1 MSIGSVAE
9 SEQAGTGNFDV
20 RTVAADA
27 TRASVRVIGELS
39 AGCVVLLGEVLDGH
53 LRAGRRFA
61 RLNLS
66 GVHTIDASAGVVL
79 LGAHRAFLERRG
91 TLILTGVA
99 AVVRAALAADGLL
112 EDLLLVPTAADE
124 QVLPAGR

>member
-1 MSIGSVAE
+1 MSIASVAE

-27 TRASVRVIGELS
+27 TRASVRVTGELS
-39 AGCVVLLGEVLDGH
+39 PGCVVLLGEVLDGH

-66 GVHTIDASAGVVL
+66 GVHTIDATAGAVL

-91 TLILTGVA
+91 TLILTGVG

-112 EDLLLVPTAADE
+112 DDLLVVPPTADE
-124 QVLPAGR
+124 QALAAGG